1 MVRRREVHPNYPPW
15 KYSTASEIGP
25 GCRVT
30 PNAGSVDFSR
40 NAKWRQADPL
50 GCASNGGEMATV
62 YVGDLVE
69 IDFADGQPMLSS
81 LRSPCF
87 DELDGIRTTAARLRM
102 DPCSTRP

>member
-1 MVRRREVHPNYPPW
+1 
-15 KYSTASEIGP
+15 
-25 GCRVT
+25 
-30 PNAGSVDFSR
+30 
-40 NAKWRQADPL
+40 
-50 GCASNGGEMATV
+50 MATV